1 MSAPL
6 KILAVDDEPS
16 IAQSMRFIFTHPLYE
31 LSSALDGA
39 TALAR
44 IADDPQSFDVVI
56 TDSHMPGVSGVD
68 LVRMLRERHFTG
80 KIVVLSAHL
89 STDVRA
95 AYEAMEVDALIEK
108 PFSVKALRAKLDQLA
123 A

>member
-1 MSAPL
+1 
-6 KILAVDDEPS
+6 
-16 IAQSMRFIFTHPLYE
+16 
-31 LSSALDGA
+31 
-39 TALAR
+39 
-44 IADDPQSFDVVI
+44 
-56 TDSHMPGVSGVD
+56 
-68 LVRMLRERHFTG
+68 MLRERHFPG

-95 AYEAMEVDALIEK
+95 AYQEMEVDALIEK